1 MSLGNFT
8 IGSTIRL
15 PLQIT
20 ESGIPVSDATNVR
33 VLKIVKPDSSEDV
46 SFPKNMTAVSDFDGV
61 FYYDYIPQNVGNYI
75 VIYNFDIDSATF
87 SAMDSFYISASQIQA
102 APRATAVSNANIYAK
117 SISSSSSSAK
127 SVSGTNISAV
137 EVSGDDP
144 YAKGL

>member
-20 ESGIPVSDATNVR
+20 ESGIPVSDATNVK
-33 VLKIVKPDSSEDV
+33 VFKIIKPNKDDDG
-46 SFPKNMTAVSDFDGV
+46 SFPKAMTSVEGYDGIY
-61 FYYDYIPQNVGNYI
+61 YYDYIPQNVGNYI

-87 SAMDSFYISASQIQA
+87 SAMDSFYMSASGLQA
-102 APRATAVSNANIYAK
+102 APRATAVSNANFYAK

-127 SVSGTNISAV
+127 SVSGSDISAT